1 MRDGEGPGEC
11 GTGAFTA
18 EKADGV
24 VGKDQQIPQYFAGF
38 GSHNNNNNN
47 NNNPMGSIAC

>member
-11 GTGAFTA
+11 GSGAFTA

-24 VGKDQQIPQYFAGF
+24 VGKDQQIPQYFAVF
-38 GSHNNNNNN
+38 GSHNNNNL
-47 NNNPMGSIAC
+47 MDSIAK

>member
-11 GTGAFTA
+11 GSGAFTA

-24 VGKDQQIPQYFAGF
+24 VGKDQHFPQYFAVF
-38 GSHNNNNNN
+38 GSHNNNRT
-47 NNNPMGSIAC
+47 GSITR